1 MRASFRLS
9 ALLAQRRVRAV
20 RRRAVSGRRRRFA
33 EPRAESP
40 PPQPS
45 SDTSKAGE
53 EIHEEEA
60 AKKEKTSEQQFIDG
74 YRAAHATI
82 YQRHDYAGGIAKL
95 KALGRDDHPDVA
107 NLIGYS
113 SRKLGRYDDAKL
125 WYERALAADP
135 RHARTWSYYG
145 MWHAEQ
151 GNLLK
156 ARDHLA
162 KVENSVRHRVPRIHR
177 AQGRDRGHA
186 GVLKA
191 PTARFEIAMVAH
203 SSLRPA
209 CGVAGFCQHADIRVA
224 HASRWPRAALGRQ
237 LFDRPSVSFSSQA
250 RYVPSTLSSGITRIA
265 GVS

>member
-9 ALLAQRRVRAV
+9 ALL
-20 RRRAVSGRRRRFA
+20 VSGAFA
-33 EPRAESP
+33 LFMVAPLPAAAVDTPSPAPSSP
-40 PPQPS
+40 PPQPQPQPQQ
-45 SDTSKAGE
+45 SDAKP
-53 EIHEEEA
+53 
-60 AKKEKTSEQQFIDG
+60 AKKSTKKKAKKDKTSERRFING

-82 YQRHDYAGGIAKL
+82 YQRHDFAGGIAKL

-162 KVENSVRHRVPRIHR
+162 RVENLCGTECREYTELK
-177 AQGRDRGHA
+177 
-186 GVLKA
+186 GV
-191 PTARFEIAMVAH
+191 
-203 SSLRPA
+203 
-209 CGVAGFCQHADIRVA
+209 
-224 HASRWPRAALGRQ
+224 
-237 LFDRPSVSFSSQA
+237 
-250 RYVPSTLSSGITRIA
+250 IA
-265 GVS
+265 GTRVY